1 MKTLACVIV
10 VVVMAVM
17 AGAVQGGD
25 DFQEQKVYYEKAI
38 DREIADCQRKSA
50 LRSSR
55 SPNLRV
61 KGHREASKALFLE
74 THRDQLVDSMLALG
88 LRPKAHKVHQYL
100 NDRFSCTC
108 YATWAQH
115 GNP

>member
-1 MKTLACVIV
+1 MKTLACIIV
-10 VVVMAVM
+10 VVVMMVM
-17 AGAVQGGD
+17 ASSVQGGD
-25 DFQEQKVYYEKAI
+25 SQELAAYYERIIAE
-38 DREIADCQRKSA
+38 EIQDCRRQSE

-55 SPNLRV
+55 SPNLRM

-74 THRDQLVDSMLALG
+74 THREQLVDSMLALG
-88 LRPKAHKVHQYL
+88 LNPKTYKVHRYL

-108 YATWAQH
+108 YAGWDRL